1 MRKQGKDQQE
11 SWRRDS
17 HRHRYYRHL
26 KRYPIIGR
34 RAENIMNS
42 STHQTS
48 IGNGLLVAAITALF
62 LLAWGT
68 SFTVLAA
75 KTDYLPNQKMRIPK
89 DNQLTPER
97 IELGKALFFDPR
109 LSDSNSMS
117 CASCHNPSLY
127 WTDGLRKGI
136 GKGSHTLKRATPTL
150 VNVGFSRQLFWDGR
164 AKGLEAQALVPLK
177 SSNEMN
183 QNIAELIRE
192 LSAIPG
198 YVELFAKAYPGE
210 GITEVTVAKALA
222 SFERSIVSPY
232 NSPFDR
238 WVAGDDNALS
248 AAAKRGFDLFD
259 GKARCSVCH
268 SGQNLTDNSFHNIGL
283 SNGDDVG
290 RYEFIKLTALKGAFK
305 TPTLRDITRTAPY
318 MHNGEYQT
326 LEQVIDHYVK
336 GGVDKSNLS
345 PDMKSVKL
353 NRQEQADLL
362 EFLQSLT
369 NEPQPVTVPVLP
381 N

>member
-1 MRKQGKDQQE
+1 
-11 SWRRDS
+11 
-17 HRHRYYRHL
+17 
-26 KRYPIIGR
+26 
-34 RAENIMNS
+34 MNR

-48 IGNGLLVAAITALF
+48 IGNGLLVAAISTLF

-68 SFTVLAA
+68 SFTALAA

-136 GKGSHTLKRATPTL
+136 GKGSQTLKRATPTL
-150 VNVGFSRQLFWDGR
+150 VNVGFSRRLFWDGR

-177 SSNEMN
+177 SSIEMN

-198 YVELFAKAYPGE
+198 YVELFTNAYPGE
-210 GITEVTVAKALA
+210 GITEVTIAKALA

-290 RYEFIKLTALKGAFK
+290 RYEFIKVAVLKGAFK

-345 PDMKSVKL
+345 PDMKPVKL
-353 NRQEQADLL
+353 TRQEQTDLL

-369 NEPQPVTVPVLP
+369 DEPQPVTVPVLP